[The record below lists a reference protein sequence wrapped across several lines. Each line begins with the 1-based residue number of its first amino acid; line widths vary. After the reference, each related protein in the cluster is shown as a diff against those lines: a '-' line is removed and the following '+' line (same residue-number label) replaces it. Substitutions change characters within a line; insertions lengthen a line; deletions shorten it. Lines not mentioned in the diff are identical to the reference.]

1 MNGPEP
7 SLRLFV
13 FYEGL
18 CDMRALK
25 YLESLVGADK
35 VRALIDRHGEITFRD
50 YPSCAEYILN
60 LRRDVNSMIEEHIN
74 EK

>member
-1 MNGPEP
+1 
-7 SLRLFV
+7 
-13 FYEGL
+13 
-18 CDMRALK
+18 MRALK